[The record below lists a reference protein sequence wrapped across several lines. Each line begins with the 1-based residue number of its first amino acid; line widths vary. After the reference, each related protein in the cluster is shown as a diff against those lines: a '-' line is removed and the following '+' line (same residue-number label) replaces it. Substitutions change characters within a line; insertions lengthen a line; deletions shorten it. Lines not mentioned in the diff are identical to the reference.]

1 MFTKYIRQ
9 KYFKKKFEEWNKES
23 KEELQKIR
31 NQKNIFGETPEL
43 LLREGDYLIYSN
55 DFENGINTYKKILE
69 KEDIPKEIKVRVYS
83 KIANLTR
90 NIDYMNKA
98 IQSNRS
104 LENLYNRATIL
115 MDLDHINPNDELL
128 AMADSDL
135 NECIEKNPDFYPF
148 YTLRSIERLL
158 RGDEKG
164 FSSDV
169 IESFSK
175 ASIINYEYDDYFVKW
190 KDILKKMNDKKI
202 IKSTKKEIKKIVRK
216 KNIDYIK
223 WYLSLF

>member
-1 MFTKYIRQ
+1 
-9 KYFKKKFEEWNKES
+9 
-23 KEELQKIR
+23 
-31 NQKNIFGETPEL
+31 
-43 LLREGDYLIYSN
+43 
-55 DFENGINTYKKILE
+55 NTYKKILE
-69 KEDIPKEIKVRVYS
+69 KEDISKEIKVRVYS

-115 MDLDHINPNDELL
+115 MDLDHVNPNDELL

-135 NECIEKNPDFYPF
+135 SECIEKNPDFYPF

-175 ASIINYEYDDYFVKW
+175 ASVINYEYDDYFVKW

>member
-1 MFTKYIRQ
+1 M
-9 KYFKKKFEEWNKES
+9 
-23 KEELQKIR
+23 
-31 NQKNIFGETPEL
+31 
-43 LLREGDYLIYSN
+43 
-55 DFENGINTYKKILE
+55 KKILE
-69 KEDIPKEIKVRVYS
+69 KEDISKEIKVRVYS

-115 MDLDHINPNDELL
+115 MDLDHVNPNDELL

-135 NECIEKNPDFYPF
+135 SECIEKNPDFYPF

-164 FSSDV
+164 FSSDI

-175 ASIINYEYDDYFVKW
+175 ASII
-190 KDILKKMNDKKI
+190 
-202 IKSTKKEIKKIVRK
+202 S
-216 KNIDYIK
+216 
-223 WYLSLF
+223 

>member
-1 MFTKYIRQ
+1 
-9 KYFKKKFEEWNKES
+9 
-23 KEELQKIR
+23 
-31 NQKNIFGETPEL
+31 
-43 LLREGDYLIYSN
+43 
-55 DFENGINTYKKILE
+55 
-69 KEDIPKEIKVRVYS
+69 
-83 KIANLTR
+83 
-90 NIDYMNKA
+90 
-98 IQSNRS
+98 
-104 LENLYNRATIL
+104 